1 MRQAAMQ
8 QAQEE
13 MQQEQIRQQQRLQ
26 QQQQQQ
32 QQQAYERARQEEEAR
47 YYQQQQQAAYAEQ
60 QALLMQQQRA
70 QQQQQQQQQ
79 QAGRKS
85 AHQIAFEQQEAR
97 KKQAAQMATS
107 ATLDDATTL
116 AEKGTIMMS
125 KGNYADAL
133 ALYDKCLS
141 IQLAHLGDRHP
152 IVAHTIDLMG
162 VALLRLGNGQEAL
175 ETFEKSVYI
184 YEQSSGHGT
193 PDWALTVL
201 HCGQAFELMAENTRK
216 VSDGKTEVLKKQAD
230 RDNYQ
235 ERAYEM
241 YEKALDVFQS
251 RADANEADL
260 DVANVVMAMGNIH
273 NMRGEYMEALRK
285 YKFSLEHK
293 IALLGE
299 EDPSVGWSK
308 NNIGNSF
315 KGLGKYDEA
324 IKWYQE
330 ALTTVTKHYGPE
342 HPEVGHVHW
351 NLGLCYQSKGQGDAS
366 KRQGKWTTWPWKYLN
381 WLQRFATVGLEKR
394 IAHEGEDFEKMGLH
408 LHHAFDVFLKRLGE
422 DHISTTRAMAA
433 MLATRELTRD

>member
-1 MRQAAMQ
+1 MLPEDLVQKSCFC
-8 QAQEE
+8 
-13 MQQEQIRQQQRLQ
+13 LD
-26 QQQQQQ
+26 
-32 QQQAYERARQEEEAR
+32 
-47 YYQQQQQAAYAEQ
+47 
-60 QALLMQQQRA
+60 
-70 QQQQQQQQQ
+70 
-79 QAGRKS
+79 RKS
-85 AHQIAFEQQEAR
+85 FIR
-97 KKQAAQMATS
+97 WP
-107 ATLDDATTL
+107 L
-116 AEKGTIMMS
+116 I
-125 KGNYADAL
+125 
-133 ALYDKCLS
+133 
-141 IQLAHLGDRHP
+141 
-152 IVAHTIDLMG
+152 
-162 VALLRLGNGQEAL
+162 
-175 ETFEKSVYI
+175 
-184 YEQSSGHGT
+184 
-193 PDWALTVL
+193 
-201 HCGQAFELMAENTRK
+201 
-216 VSDGKTEVLKKQAD
+216 
-230 RDNYQ
+230 
-235 ERAYEM
+235 
-241 YEKALDVFQS
+241 
-251 RADANEADL
+251 
-260 DVANVVMAMGNIH
+260 
-273 NMRGEYMEALRK
+273 
-285 YKFSLEHK
+285 K